1 MKKIVT
7 INQAVRIAKVLH
19 LRGKNITLIGGCF
32 DILHIGHIKFIR
44 EAEKLG
50 GKLFIFLEP
59 DEKVS
64 LLKGNERPVFS
75 QKERAEMLSSLISV
89 AYIIKLPVLKN
100 NADYDDLIKKLQPD
114 VIAVTDNDPLIALK
128 KNQAEKN
135 GGKLIVL
142 PFHKSLSSSKIAEI
156 LKEEHL

>member
-1 MKKIVT
+1 MNKIISPAKAQTIIKKIKLT
-7 INQAVRIAKVLH
+7 DEK
-19 LRGKNITLIGGCF
+19 ITVIGGCF

-59 DEKVS
+59 DEKVRQ
-64 LLKGNERPVFS
+64 LKGNDRPVFF
-75 QKERAEMLSSLISV
+75 QKERAEILSSLISV
-89 AYIIKLPVLKN
+89 AYIIKLPILKN

-128 KNQAEKN
+128 KNQAEKS

>member
-1 MKKIVT
+1 MNKIISPAKAQTIIKKLKLT
-7 INQAVRIAKVLH
+7 GEK
-19 LRGKNITLIGGCF
+19 ITVIGGCF

-59 DEKVS
+59 DEKVRQ
-64 LLKGNERPVFS
+64 LKGNDRPVFS
-75 QKERAEMLSSLISV
+75 QEERAEMLSSLISV

-100 NADYDDLIKKLQPD
+100 NADYDDLVKKLQPD

-128 KNQAEKN
+128 KNQAEKS